1 MTRRENIYL
10 SKTNSKNIYSSSVP
24 GDIRSRRL
32 QKKKKKKKKKIY
44 IYIIVLQELG
54 YLNIYC
60 NSKFHA
66 SCEAIIRQLPEITVT
81 ITEI

>member
-1 MTRRENIYL
+1 MNITVRSPLIRLAAKYTLLGGEGAFLFHFIL
-10 SKTNSKNIYSSSVP
+10 SK
-24 GDIRSRRL
+24 
-32 QKKKKKKKKKIY
+32 
-44 IYIIVLQELG
+44 IVG